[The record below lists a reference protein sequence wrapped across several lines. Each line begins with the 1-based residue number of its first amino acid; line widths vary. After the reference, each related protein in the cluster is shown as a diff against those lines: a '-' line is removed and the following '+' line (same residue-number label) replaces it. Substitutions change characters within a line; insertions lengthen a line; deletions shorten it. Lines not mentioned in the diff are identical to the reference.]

1 MKRVLLGMSG
11 GVDSSVSAL
20 LLQKMG
26 YEVVGAT
33 MILFEDP
40 NIEVGCLSN
49 SAVLD
54 AKKVCDKLNIEH
66 HVINL
71 KDDFKNYVINNFID
85 SYKKGFTPNPCV
97 ECNKYLKFGKLYEE
111 ALKLNCDYIATGHYA
126 SIRDGKLVKS
136 KEEHKDQT
144 YFLYGIKKEILD
156 KIIFPLADFSS
167 KEEIRKIAEEND
179 LIVARK
185 KDSQEIC
192 FIPNDDYKSYLKNNN
207 VKNNH
212 GNFILDGEIIGKH
225 NGITNYT
232 IGQRKGLGIS
242 YKEPLYVVN
251 IDTNN
256 NQVILGREKDLYND
270 KLIAKNV
277 NILVDELPKK
287 VLAKIRY
294 RAKAELASLNKIDDD
309 TYEVIFDNPV
319 KSITKGQSVVFYN
332 NDVCL
337 GGGIIFK

>member
-20 LLQKMG
+20 LLQKQG

-40 NIEVGCLSN
+40 NIEVGCLSSN
-49 SAVLD
+49 AVSD
-54 AKKVCDKLNIEH
+54 AKKVCEKLNIEH
-66 HVINL
+66 HIINL
-71 KDDFKNYVINNFID
+71 KDEFKKYVIDNFID
-85 SYKKGFTPNPCV
+85 SYKQGLTPNPCV
-97 ECNKYLKFGKLYEE
+97 ECNKYLKFGALYEKAKE
-111 ALKLNCDYIATGHYA
+111 LNCDYIATGHYA

-156 KIIFPLADFSS
+156 KIIFPLANFNS

-207 VKNNH
+207 VKNIP

-256 NQVILGREKDLYND
+256 NQVILGRENDLYND

-277 NILVDELPKK
+277 NILVDELPNK
-287 VLAKIRY
+287 VTAKIRY
-294 RAKAELASLNKIDDD
+294 RATATKATLNKIDEN
-309 TYEVIFDNPV
+309 TYEVIFDKPV
-319 KSITKGQSVVFYN
+319 KSITKGQSVVFYDDN
-332 NDVCL
+332 ICL

>member
-1 MKRVLLGMSG
+1 MT
-11 GVDSSVSAL
+11 DN
-20 LLQKMG
+20 
-26 YEVVGAT
+26 T
-33 MILFEDP
+33 P
-40 NIEVGCLSN
+40 
-49 SAVLD
+49 
-54 AKKVCDKLNIEH
+54 CDKLNIEH

-71 KDDFKNYVINNFID
+71 KDDFKTYVINNFID

-207 VKNNH
+207 VKNNP

-294 RAKAELASLNKIDDD
+294 RAIATKATLNKIDDD

-319 KSITKGQSVVFYN
+319 KSITKGQSVVFSN

-337 GGGIIFK
+337 GGGIIFKSFLFY

>member
-33 MILFEDP
+33 MILFEDS

-49 SAVLD
+49 SAALD
-54 AKKVCDKLNIEH
+54 AKKVCAKLNIEH

-85 SYKKGFTPNPCV
+85 SYKKGLTPNPCV

-111 ALKLNCDYIATGHYA
+111 AIKLNCDYIATGHYA

-207 VKNNH
+207 VKNNP

-225 NGITNYT
+225 EGITNYT

-242 YKEPLYVVN
+242 YKEPLYVVSIN
-251 IDTNN
+251 TDTNE
-256 NQVILGREKDLYND
+256 VILGREKDLYSD
-270 KLIAKNV
+270 KLIAKKV
-277 NILVDELPKK
+277 NILVDELPEK
-287 VLAKIRY
+287 VSAKIRY
-294 RAKAELASLNKIDDD
+294 RAIPTEAKLNKIDND
-309 TYEVIFDNPV
+309 TYEVIFDKSV
-319 KSITKGQSVVFYN
+319 KSITKGQSVVFYD
-332 NDVCL
+332 NDICL

>member
-1 MKRVLLGMSG
+1 MKRVLLGLSG

-20 LLQKMG
+20 LLQKQG

-40 NIEVGCLSN
+40 NSEVGCLSSN
-49 SAVLD
+49 AVND
-54 AKKVCDKLNIEH
+54 AKKVCEKLNIEH
-66 HVINL
+66 HIINL
-71 KDDFKNYVINNFID
+71 KDEFKKYVIDNFID
-85 SYKKGFTPNPCV
+85 SYKQGLTPNPCV
-97 ECNKYLKFGKLYEE
+97 ECNKYLKFGALYEKAKE
-111 ALKLNCDYIATGHYA
+111 LNCDYIATGHYA
-126 SIRDGKLVKS
+126 NIKDGKLVKS

-207 VKNNH
+207 VKNNP
-212 GNFILDGEIIGKH
+212 GNFILNGEIIGKH
-225 NGITNYT
+225 KGIANYT

-270 KLIAKNV
+270 KLVAKNV
-277 NILVDELPKK
+277 NILVDELPNK
-287 VLAKIRY
+287 VTAKIRY
-294 RAKAELASLNKIDDD
+294 RATAEKATLNKIDEN
-309 TYEVIFDNPV
+309 TYEVIFDKPV
-319 KSITKGQSVVFYN
+319 KSITKGQSVVFYDDN
-332 NDVCL
+332 ICL

>member
-54 AKKVCDKLNIEH
+54 AKKVCAKLNIEH

-111 ALKLNCDYIATGHYA
+111 ALKLNCDYIAT
-126 SIRDGKLVKS
+126 IPMNGK
-136 KEEHKDQT
+136 
-144 YFLYGIKKEILD
+144 I
-156 KIIFPLADFSS
+156 
-167 KEEIRKIAEEND
+167 N
-179 LIVARK
+179 
-185 KDSQEIC
+185 
-192 FIPNDDYKSYLKNNN
+192 
-207 VKNNH
+207 
-212 GNFILDGEIIGKH
+212 
-225 NGITNYT
+225 
-232 IGQRKGLGIS
+232 
-242 YKEPLYVVN
+242 
-251 IDTNN
+251 
-256 NQVILGREKDLYND
+256 
-270 KLIAKNV
+270 
-277 NILVDELPKK
+277 
-287 VLAKIRY
+287 
-294 RAKAELASLNKIDDD
+294 SLNASVAAGIVI
-309 TYEVIFDNPV
+309 YEAIKNR
-319 KSITKGQSVVFYN
+319 
-332 NDVCL
+332 
-337 GGGIIFK
+337 GINEL

>member
-54 AKKVCDKLNIEH
+54 AKKVCAKLNIEH

-111 ALKLNCDYIATGHYA
+111 AIKLNCDYIATGHYA

-179 LIVARK
+179 LIVAHK

-207 VKNNH
+207 VKNNP

-294 RAKAELASLNKIDDD
+294 RAIATKATLNKIDND

>member
-207 VKNNH
+207 VKNNP
-212 GNFILDGEIIGKH
+212 GNFILDGEIIEDTAPLTDDDELLDLKE
-225 NGITNYT
+225 IEKEEASEKKRLY
-232 IGQRKGLGIS
+232 RLAIS
-242 YKEPLYVVN
+242 GEDVQIEQKVKKEKAKMSFFTAFMLS
-251 IDTNN
+251 
-256 NQVILGREKDLYND
+256 
-270 KLIAKNV
+270 AKNLI
-277 NILVDELPKK
+277 N
-287 VLAKIRY
+287 Y
-294 RAKAELASLNKIDDD
+294 RAVNVNAL
-309 TYEVIFDNPV
+309 
-319 KSITKGQSVVFYN
+319 Q
-332 NDVCL
+332 
-337 GGGIIFK
+337 

>member
-1 MKRVLLGMSG
+1 MARVLLGMSG

-54 AKKVCDKLNIEH
+54 AKKVCAKLNIEH

-156 KIIFPLADFSS
+156 KIIFPLANFSS

-207 VKNNH
+207 VKNNP

-294 RAKAELASLNKIDDD
+294 RAIATKATLNKIDND

-319 KSITKGQSVVFYN
+319 KSITKGQSVVFYD
-332 NDVCL
+332 NDICL

>member
-49 SAVLD
+49 NAALD

-207 VKNNH
+207 VKNNP

-319 KSITKGQSVVFYN
+319 KSITKGQSVVFYD
-332 NDVCL
+332 NDICL